1 MILSSRPH
9 KTNLEFAK
17 ISMIVRQ
24 KLGIRITLHTL
35 GEDHEMPGKD
45 TAKLKR
51 MGLNNQNKHKRLP
64 ATE

>member
-9 KTNLEFAK
+9 TTNFEFAK
-17 ISMIVRQ
+17 VSMIVRQ
-24 KLGIRITLHTL
+24 KLGITLHIL

-51 MGLNNQNKHKRLP
+51 MGLNNQSKHKRLP
-64 ATE
+64 ACN

>member
-24 KLGIRITLHTL
+24 KLGIRLTLHTL

-45 TAKLKR
+45 TAKIEKN
-51 MGLNNQNKHKRLP
+51 GL
-64 ATE
+64 E